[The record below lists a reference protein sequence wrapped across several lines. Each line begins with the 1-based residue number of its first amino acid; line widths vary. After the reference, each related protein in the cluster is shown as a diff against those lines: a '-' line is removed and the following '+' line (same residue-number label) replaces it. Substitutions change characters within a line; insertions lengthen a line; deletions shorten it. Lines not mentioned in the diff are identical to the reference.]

1 VDSYRV
7 MNQVTREDYT
17 GLDSHPMSSIV
28 LIVVLLLEAC
38 YKECKCENERKE
50 ELWLNAPHTLLSL
63 KE

>member
-1 VDSYRV
+1 
-7 MNQVTREDYT
+7 
-17 GLDSHPMSSIV
+17 V

-38 YKECKCENERKE
+38 YKEKCENERKE